1 MVGKWDMI
9 IAHPPCTYLSSVGAS
24 RLFDET
30 HHIKDKEREKNGWR
44 AVKLFNTILNADCQ
58 HICVENPAPL
68 KYWRLPPYSQIIE
81 PYMFGHPWKKRTC
94 LWLKGL
100 PELKATNNVKPEGCW
115 TIMKGGK
122 SCRVKTICEGGAR
135 NAKERARTFPGI
147 ARAMAEQWGGDVRGG
162 DTDDQS

>member
-1 MVGKWDMI
+1 
-9 IAHPPCTYLSSVGAS
+9 
-24 RLFDET
+24 
-30 HHIKDKEREKNGWR
+30 
-44 AVKLFNTILNADCQ
+44 
-58 HICVENPAPL
+58 